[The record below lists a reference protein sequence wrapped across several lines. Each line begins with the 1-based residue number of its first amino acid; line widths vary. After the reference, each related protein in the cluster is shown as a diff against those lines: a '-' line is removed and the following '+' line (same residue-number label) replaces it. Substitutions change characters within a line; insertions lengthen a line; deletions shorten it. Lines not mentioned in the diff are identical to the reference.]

1 MIRRPPRSTRTD
13 TLFPYS
19 TLFRSAR
26 FLIGHLAPKI
36 QMRLVLLVLQHLEHV
51 IAGKTELIERSTH
64 GQGAGSPEAC
74 ADDFQIHVFPLP
86 GIRCYRVAIPATSG
100 SSRATA
106 SDDMSS
112 AEHTSELQSLMR
124 VSYAVF

>member
-1 MIRRPPRSTRTD
+1 
-13 TLFPYS
+13 
-19 TLFRSAR
+19 
-26 FLIGHLAPKI
+26 
-36 QMRLVLLVLQHLEHV
+36 MRLVLLVLQHLEHV

-106 SDDMSS
+106 SDDMREFAPALVGGKSASPSS
-112 AEHTSELQSLMR
+112 NAATQEQWRYHKEIGQAH
-124 VSYAVF
+124 V

>member
-1 MIRRPPRSTRTD
+1 
-13 TLFPYS
+13 
-19 TLFRSAR
+19 
-26 FLIGHLAPKI
+26 
-36 QMRLVLLVLQHLEHV
+36 MRLVLLVLQHLEHV

-74 ADDFQIHVFPLP
+74 ADVFQIHVFPLP

-106 SDDMSS
+106 SDDMR
-112 AEHTSELQSLMR
+112 AFAPDRSEERR
-124 VSYAVF
+124 VGKECVSTCRSWWSQYH